1 MSTWAKQ
8 SSWIKAVKQEVN
20 ATVILPFISKRLVTG
35 LVHKGVFDSILF
47 TLDFFINFLLDS
59 ASVDVDVDVAVA
71 KILFFQTILSWA
83 DEWKPERVFRSR
95 RNPPHQV
102 SPPSPSSSTS
112 VILFA
117 VFLNEIKFDQI
128 GRFLIVLGNKFA
140 NFHAKVALIFGDF
153 FGYFEKKHF

>member
-1 MSTWAKQ
+1 MK
-8 SSWIKAVKQEVN
+8 
-20 ATVILPFISKRLVTG
+20 TG
-35 LVHKGVFDSILF
+35 KGFSF
-47 TLDFFINFLLDS
+47 ET
-59 ASVDVDVDVAVA
+59 
-71 KILFFQTILSWA
+71 
-83 DEWKPERVFRSR
+83 KPAQ
-95 RNPPHQV
+95 QV

>member
-47 TLDFFINFLLDS
+47 TLDFFINFLLDV
-59 ASVDVDVDVAVA
+59 AVAVA

-95 RNPPHQV
+95 RNPPQQV